1 MFIIINL
8 LIYNLILFAIPK
20 KFIFQMKRLSEIFD
34 WFDYIEIYGD
44 KNQEYNSIFYNSL
57 KVIPNSLF
65 VAIRGSSHDGHNFIQ
80 QAIFNGARIIVCEE
94 LPEKMDSN
102 ITYVKVRNSRK
113 SLAELSDFWFNY
125 PAKELKMIGITG
137 TNGKT
142 TTAFI
147 IQSFL
152 KKLGKKSAVIG
163 TTGIFFDDK
172 KIPATH
178 TTPESLELFGLLR
191 NIADSGIEYVIME
204 VSSHSLTQFRVFG
217 IGFKVGIF
225 TNLTHDHLD
234 YHKTMENY
242 AKAKKILFDNLSE
255 NSIAIVNYDSPF
267 SGKMLEN
274 CKSSKKYYISRLNK
288 LKAEKSDKFD
298 NYSVLIDKEKISIH
312 GNTFNLKI
320 SNSINQFHLSVKSPL
335 IGRFNIDNLT
345 YAIAAIQSLDFDLP
359 QLDKDTDFIHGASG
373 RMELVKLR
381 NGAIGIVDYAHTPD
395 ALEKALMTLREI
407 HSAEF
412 LKSKLICVF
421 GCGGNRDA
429 FKRPMMGK
437 IASELSDLVILTS
450 DNPRNENPEDIISEI
465 FSGIDEE
472 KKINVKIVE
481 NRLEA
486 IKTAFSLS
494 EKNDIILLAGKGHED
509 YQIIGSEKFHFD
521 DKEVLK
527 SLA

>member
-20 KFIFQMKRLSEIFD
+20 KFIFQMKKLAEIFN
-34 WFDYIEIYGD
+34 WFEYVEICGD
-44 KNQEYNSIFYNSL
+44 ANQAFDSIFYNSL
-57 KVIPNSLF
+57 SVTPNSLF
-65 VAIRGSSHDGHNFIQ
+65 VAIRGNSNDGHNFIK
-80 QAIFNGARIIVCEE
+80 QAIENGARIIICEK
-94 LPEKMDSN
+94 LPEKIDSN
-102 ITYVKVRNSRK
+102 ITYVKVQNSRK

-204 VSSHSLTQFRVFG
+204 VSSHSLNQFRVFG
-217 IGFKVGIF
+217 IDFKVAIF

-234 YHKTMENY
+234 YHKTIENY
-242 AKAKKILFDNLSE
+242 AEAKKILFDNLSE

-274 CKSSKKYYISRLNK
+274 CKSRRKYYISRLNK
-288 LKAEKSDKFD
+288 MENDNSNNYD
-298 NYSVLIDKEKISIH
+298 NYSILIDNEEISIY

-320 SNSINQFHLSVKSPL
+320 SNITNQSLIPVKSPL

-345 YAIAAIQSLDFDLP
+345 YSIAAIHSLNFDLP
-359 QLDKDTDFIHGASG
+359 ALDKDTDFIHGASG

-407 HSAEF
+407 SSIEIQ
-412 LKSKLICVF
+412 KSKLICVF

-429 FKRPMMGK
+429 FKRPIMGK
-437 IASELSDLVILTS
+437 IASELSDSVILTS
-450 DNPRNENPEDIISEI
+450 DNPRNENPVDILNEI
-465 FSGIDEE
+465 YSGIDEK
-472 KKINVKIVE
+472 KKINIKIVE

-486 IKTAFSLS
+486 IKTAFGLS
-494 EKNDIILLAGKGHED
+494 EENDIILIAGKGHED

-527 SLA
+527 SLT